1 MYHVLEKNCRRDQFT
16 HDSLLPSSNTIVFI
30 RHSRSDLG
38 EEPTLYTAEAGS
50 DNEPQGDVTGKLIS

>member
-50 DNEPQGDVTGKLIS
+50 ETSLRAT